1 MKTRKKFLAIT
12 AAACLAISAFT
23 LSACSILGSL
33 GGSKRTFE
41 KVGVMSEV
49 VEGTFES
56 AGYTKKAASS
66 DSSAVAVQSVQGVL
80 SARTLRSA
88 VAAKSGVSVYS
99 DHPASVTAPLFT
111 ALKLHL
117 GEGLKDVELDA
128 RERYKATS
136 SALYQGLNIAV
147 LAKSVAEVMGD
158 GSFGKTYSFIEGDS
172 YMHVRVTEKDGG
184 YEFLGSSCVDAVS
197 YGEENESCVNMF
209 FKEYENGKFDFTLA
223 HYQRYGNEY
232 QMRFVYYDSEK
243 YIVDAKFEEKGGY
256 DFSKL
261 ELSDFR
267 LLLKEFSF
275 ATFDGHNYV
284 VEEKDF
290 GFAKACIIQ
299 FMTDTM
305 GYTGDKYL
313 TAKSLTKGET
323 LVEKDAVAIV
333 AKQRDNTFVNDYIGD
348 MPSVSVRD
356 SYTVPEGV
364 TVLGKY
370 SVPATK
376 KLIIPKHVK
385 KIGDLALCYPQ
396 YLEEIV
402 FEDPDNGALTQIG
415 EDDEYLAGKDHVYNK
430 TRYFLT
436 SFTKVKNFVLPKT
449 VKKIAGRIIVTS
461 AMETLDLTAYT
472 RKSETGDI
480 SIIFGALPFYE
491 DGIYKELGSIENLYV
506 NDNCS
511 VQVAVFG
518 LDYTYECPDE
528 TYEPYNEY
536 WAKVDERIPQEVP
549 KKEAYFEYA
558 KLRGYEKTEAF
569 VTNFY
574 AYNTENPGVYQRVS
588 REWEEFRTILRL
600 TENLYVESE
609 FYENV
614 VENLEREYEINA
626 YENPTLKKVNVFV
639 LGGEEGKK

>member
-1 MKTRKKFLAIT
+1 MKKKFLAI
-12 AAACLAISAFT
+12 AVAACLAVATFT

-66 DSSAVAVQSVQGVL
+66 DSSAASEQSAQGVQVL
-80 SARTLRSA
+80 RSLRSA

-99 DHPASVTAPLFT
+99 DRPASVTAPLFT
-111 ALKLHL
+111 ALKVHI
-117 GEGLKDVELDA
+117 GDDLKDVELDA

-136 SALYQGLNIAV
+136 SALYQGLNIAT

-158 GSFGKTYSFIEGDS
+158 ESFGKTYSFIENGS

-184 YEFLGSSCVDAVS
+184 YEFLGSTYLDEASF
-197 YGEENESCVNMF
+197 GEENEGCVNMF

-223 HYQRYGNEY
+223 HYQQYGDDY

-243 YIVDAKFEEKGGY
+243 YIVDAKFEETGSY

-290 GFAKACIIQ
+290 GFAKACIIP

-323 LVEKDAVAIV
+323 LAESDAVAIV

-356 SYTVPEGV
+356 SYTVPESV
-364 TVLGKY
+364 TVLEKY

-385 KIGDLALCYPQ
+385 KIRDMALCYPQ

-402 FEDPDNGALTQIG
+402 FEDPDNGELTQIG
-415 EDDEYLAGKDHVYNK
+415 EDDGYLDGKDYVYNN

-449 VKKIAGRIIVTS
+449 VKKIAGKVIVTT

-472 RKSETGDI
+472 GKSETGDI

-491 DGIYKELGSIENLYV
+491 DGIYKELGSIENLYI

-518 LDYTYECPDE
+518 REYTYECPDE
-528 TYEPYNEY
+528 TYDPYNEY
-536 WAKVDERIPQEVP
+536 WEKVDERIPQEVP

-558 KLRGYEKTEAF
+558 KLRGYETTEAF
-569 VTNFY
+569 VTNLY
-574 AYNTENPGVYQRVS
+574 AYKTKNPDVYRHVV
-588 REWEEFRTILRL
+588 REGERFVMIMRL

-614 VENLEREYEINA
+614 AESLESEYEMNVQD
-626 YENPTLKKVNVFV
+626 NPTLKKVNVFV
-639 LGGEEGKK
+639 IGGDGEN